1 MAETDN
7 EKLSVLMSFVTKA
20 YNKTETE
27 LNDIICDETGV
38 KQDAFE
44 NLLTLDLSLIHI

>member
-7 EKLSVLMSFVTKA
+7 EKLSVLMSFVTKV

-38 KQDAFE
+38 KQM
-44 NLLTLDLSLIHI
+44 H